1 MSFSTDV
8 KNEIL
13 SHEITNEDNKKAFTY
28 GMMLFSRAFSLREIS
43 MLSENY
49 NVAQRYYDMVSDICN
64 VQLELSKTKSG
75 NGKVDVIFSADRKKI
90 MDIWGYSSK
99 SNTARI
105 NHGNLGEEG
114 NGVAF
119 LSGAFLVC
127 GTVSDPNKG
136 YHLEF
141 VVPYKHLAEDLLWL
155 ISNYEDIG
163 LTAKMTK
170 RNSNY
175 VIYFR
180 DSSSIENIL
189 TLMGAANSSLELM
202 VIKMYKDKRNHVN
215 RKLNF
220 ENANLDKTIDASSK
234 QAKAIQKLKDNG
246 AFDSLDSK
254 LKELANLR
262 IDNPEMSLS
271 ELADNLSYEISRSGV
286 NHKLNKLCS
295 LAEDI
300 K

>member
-13 SHEITNEDNKKAFTY
+13 AHEITEDENKKAFTY
-28 GMMLFSRAFSLREIS
+28 GLMLFSRAFSLRDMS

-49 NVAQRYYDMVSDICN
+49 EVAKKYKELVNEICN
-64 VQLELSKTKSG
+64 VNVELTKTKSG
-75 NGKVDVIFSADRKKI
+75 NGKADVIYSADRKKV
-90 MDIWGYSSK
+90 MNFWGYGPK
-99 SNTARI
+99 SNIARI
-105 NHGNLGEEG
+105 NHANLGEEG
-114 NGVAF
+114 NGIAF
-119 LSGAFLVC
+119 LCGAFLAC
-127 GTVSDPNKG
+127 GTVSDPNKS

-141 VVPYKHLAEDLLWL
+141 VVPYKHLAEDLLWV

-163 LTAKMTK
+163 LSAKITK

-180 DSSSIENIL
+180 DSSSIENVL
-189 TLMGAANSSLELM
+189 ALMGAVNSSLELM

-220 ENANLDKTIDASSK
+220 ENANLDKTISASSK
-234 QAKAIQKLKDNG
+234 QAKAIEKLKTNG
-246 AFDSLDSK
+246 AFDSLDNQ
-254 LKELANLR
+254 LKELAELR
-262 IDNPEMSLS
+262 VENPEMSLA

-295 LAEDI
+295 IADSI